1 MDLVIVRFF
10 TFSFWEEGEV
20 IFILTVIVSGW
31 SWMHDVTTV
40 LIISK
45 FNHGEDGAKEQK
57 GRLF

>member
-1 MDLVIVRFF
+1 MIRFF

-20 IFILTVIVSGW
+20 IFILTVIVAGW
-31 SWMHDVTTV
+31 SWMHDVATV